1 MDFGLLM
8 NSLVAEAKQSI
19 QIKRM
24 NKFPRFIT
32 RLLLLPFSVM
42 ALFTVLGYYIT
53 LFFYKAVLSPVEH
66 IEKIIHKERDESGWG
81 PQLVVYLFGFPF
93 VFICNVILSVVTIS
107 FYFQWFFA
115 VLWLWFATLHGIK
128 WQPILTDAS
137 FDEEICWELKTSD
150 AKANKWA
157 KGFFNRILIPGIILF
172 VALCI
177 DGALGK
183 QLGLGGGTLTII
195 GAIPLIICTIVSV
208 FSYFIG
214 IFFGFKKEV
223 AEVESFEEI
232 VE

>member
-24 NKFPRFIT
+24 KKFPRFIT
-32 RLLLLPFSVM
+32 RLLLLPFSVA

-81 PQLVVYLFGFPF
+81 PQIVVYVFGFPF

-128 WQPILTDAS
+128 WQPILTEAS
-137 FDEEICWELKTSD
+137 FDEEIYWELKTSD

-157 KGFFNRILIPGIILF
+157 KGFFNRILIPGIIFF
-172 VALCI
+172 VALI
-177 DGALGK
+177 FSGAFPK
-183 QLGLGGGTLTII
+183 DSALGGGVFAII
-195 GAIPLIICTIVSV
+195 GALPLIICSIISL

-223 AEVESFEEI
+223 AEVETFEEI

>member
-24 NKFPRFIT
+24 KKFPRFIT
-32 RLLLLPFSVM
+32 RLLLLPFSVA

-81 PQLVVYLFGFPF
+81 PQIIVYVFGFPF

-137 FDEEICWELKTSD
+137 FDEEIYWELKTSD

-157 KGFFNRILIPGIILF
+157 KGFFNRLLIPGIIA
-172 VALCI
+172 V
-177 DGALGK
+177 
-183 QLGLGGGTLTII
+183 I
-195 GAIPLIICTIVSV
+195 GISVFYAIKSELAITVGIIPLAVCTTYSF

-223 AEVESFEEI
+223 AEVETFEEI